1 MISKRSINPGLL
13 LLVIVAIQTATAD
26 NSIITHKYTADPN
39 AMVWNDRVYV
49 FCSRD
54 DNNGEGYDI
63 IDYTLISSD
72 DMVNWTDHG
81 EVFRVPRDASWAN
94 RAYAPGAAH
103 KNGKFYLYFPDGGS
117 SIGVAVAD
125 KIEGPYKDAIGRALV
140 NKSMPNCNVE
150 WLFDPA
156 AFIDDDGQAYL
167 YFGGGGSTP
176 GTNLRVIK
184 LGDNMISTD
193 GTAVT
198 ISAPRSFEAAFMHK
212 RNGIYYFSY
221 STDFNGS
228 SARID
233 YMTSNNPMTGFQ
245 YKGIILDNPSVNNK
259 NINLGN
265 NNHASV
271 VEYKN
276 KWYVFYHERRVSN
289 QVYKRSVSVDLADYN
304 ADGTMKKTVCTDNGP
319 PQIKYLD
326 PYDIVEAETINRQSG
341 IKTDVCSEG
350 GIMVTSIS
358 DGDYI
363 RVKGVDFGDGAER
376 FEVRAASGSSGG
388 RIELRLGSQTGT
400 LVGTCEISNTG
411 GWTTWKTFEC
421 DVSDCSGVKDLYL
434 VFKGSGEPFRLNWYR
449 FIGAS
454 SGYRLSIQTTGKGT
468 VNRSP
473 NKSNFPEGTQVT
485 LTAVPADGWVFDGW
499 SGDGVSGSQNPLTIT
514 MNSDRTVTAVF
525 KRNTVDGNLVLNG
538 DFSSGTDNWTL
549 NTWSGSGTGS
559 VTNGEYRINI
569 SSVADNSH
577 DIQLVQAG
585 LFLESGM
592 TYQVVFEAY
601 AASSRSLEVNVEM
614 DESPWTSYLPERK
627 TFNLTT
633 AKQEYSFV
641 FTMENPTDANGR
653 IGFNAGLETPAV
665 FIDNVKIKEFSVAT
679 VSFPEVV
686 QSSGMKVNCRN
697 SVLNLEFT
705 LPENGPVS
713 LHLYDLKGK
722 MVKSIAVQKRSGT
735 VYSNSFDLSGI
746 SEGSYV
752 LKIRSQGKTIGSSR
766 VLLVK

>member
-1 MISKRSINPGLL
+1 MISNRSINLGLL
-13 LLVIVAIQTATAD
+13 LLVIMAIQTAMAD

-94 RAYAPGAAH
+94 RAYAPGSAH

-125 KIEGPYKDAIGRALV
+125 RIEGPYKDAIGKALV

-176 GTNLRVIK
+176 GINLRVIK
-184 LGDNMISTD
+184 LGDNMISTV

-245 YKGIILDNPSVNNK
+245 YKGIILDNPSVNGK
-259 NINLGN
+259 NINMGN

-271 VEYKN
+271 VEFKD

-304 ADGTMKKTVCTDNGP
+304 ADGTMKKSACTDNGP
-319 PQIKYLD
+319 PQIKYLN
-326 PYDIVEAETINRQSG
+326 PYDTVQAETINRQSG

-358 DGDYI
+358 NNDYI
-363 RVKGVDFGDGAER
+363 RVKGVDFGDGAEK

-388 RIELRLGSQTGT
+388 SIELRLGSQTGT
-400 LVGTCEISNTG
+400 LVGTCNITGTG
-411 GWTTWKTFEC
+411 GWSTWKTFEC
-421 DVSDCSGVKDLYL
+421 EVTNCSGVKDLYL

-449 FIGAS
+449 FSGP
-454 SGYRLSIQTTGKGT
+454 SGYLLSIQIAGKGT
-468 VNRSP
+468 VSRSP
-473 NKSNFPEGTQVT
+473 NRSSFPEGTSVT
-485 LTAVPADGWVFDGW
+485 LTAEPNDGWVFDSW
-499 SGDGVSGSQNPLTIT
+499 SGDGVSGNQNPLTIT
-514 MNSDRTVTAVF
+514 MNGDKAVTAVF
-525 KRNTVDGNLVLNG
+525 KRNTIDGNIVFNG
-538 DFSSGTDNWTL
+538 DFASDADDWTF
-549 NTWSGSGTGS
+549 NTWSGSATGG
-559 VTNGEYRINI
+559 VVNGEYRIGI
-569 SSVADNSH
+569 SSVAENSH
-577 DIQLVQAG
+577 DIQLVQSG
-585 LFLESGM
+585 LYLENGK
-592 TYQVVFEAY
+592 TYQVAFEAY
-601 AASSRSLEVNVEM
+601 AASSRSLEINVEM

-627 TFNLTT
+627 NFSLTT
-633 AKQEYSFV
+633 TKQEFSFV
-641 FTMENPTDANGR
+641 FTMEHPTDANGR

-665 FIDNVKIKEFSVAT
+665 FIDNVKVKEFSVAT
-679 VSFPEVV
+679 VSSPAVV
-686 QSSGMKVNCRN
+686 QSSGVKVNCSN
-697 SVLNLEFT
+697 SVLHLEFT

-713 LHLYDLKGK
+713 LNLYDLKGK

-752 LKIRSQGKTIGSSR
+752 LKIRSQGKTIGSSK

>member
-125 KIEGPYKDAIGRALV
+125 KIEGPYKDAIGKALV

-184 LGDNMISTD
+184 LGDNMISTV

>member
-1 MISKRSINPGLL
+1 MISNRSINLGLL
-13 LLVIVAIQTATAD
+13 LLVIMAIQTAMAD

-94 RAYAPGAAH
+94 RAYAPGSAH

-125 KIEGPYKDAIGRALV
+125 RIEGPYKDAIGKALV

-156 AFIDDDGQAYL
+156 AFVDDDGQAYL

-176 GTNLRVIK
+176 GINLRVIK
-184 LGDNMISTD
+184 LGDNMISTV

-245 YKGIILDNPSVNNK
+245 YKGIILDNPSVNGK
-259 NINLGN
+259 NINMGN

-271 VEYKN
+271 VEFKD

-304 ADGTMKKTVCTDNGP
+304 ADGTMKKSACTDNGP
-319 PQIKYLD
+319 PQIKYLN
-326 PYDIVEAETINRQSG
+326 PYDTVQAETINRQSG

-358 DGDYI
+358 NNDYI
-363 RVKGVDFGDGAER
+363 RVKGVDFGDGAEK

-388 RIELRLGSQTGT
+388 SIELRLGSQTGT
-400 LVGTCEISNTG
+400 LVGTCNITGTG
-411 GWTTWKTFEC
+411 GWSTWKTFEC
-421 DVSDCSGVKDLYL
+421 EVTNCSGVKDLYL

-449 FIGAS
+449 FSGP
-454 SGYRLSIQTTGKGT
+454 SGYLLSIQIAGKGT
-468 VNRSP
+468 VSRSP
-473 NKSNFPEGTQVT
+473 NRSSFPEGTSVT
-485 LTAVPADGWVFDGW
+485 LTAEPNDGWVFDSW
-499 SGDGVSGSQNPLTIT
+499 SGDGVSGNQNPLTIT
-514 MNSDRTVTAVF
+514 MNGDKAVTAVF
-525 KRNTVDGNLVLNG
+525 KRNTIDGNIVFNG
-538 DFSSGTDNWTL
+538 DFASDADDWTF
-549 NTWSGSGTGS
+549 NTWSGSATGG
-559 VTNGEYRINI
+559 VVNGEYRIGI
-569 SSVADNSH
+569 SSVAENSH
-577 DIQLVQAG
+577 DIQLVQSG
-585 LFLESGM
+585 LYLENGK
-592 TYQVVFEAY
+592 TYQVAFEAY
-601 AASSRSLEVNVEM
+601 AASSRSLEINVEM

-627 TFNLTT
+627 NFSLTT
-633 AKQEYSFV
+633 TKQEFSFV
-641 FTMENPTDANGR
+641 FTMEHPTDANGR

-665 FIDNVKIKEFSVAT
+665 FIDNVKVKEFSVAT
-679 VSFPEVV
+679 VSSPAVV
-686 QSSGMKVNCRN
+686 QSSGVKVNCSN
-697 SVLNLEFT
+697 SVLHLEFT

-713 LHLYDLKGK
+713 LNLYDLKGK

-752 LKIRSQGKTIGSSR
+752 LKIRSQGKTIGSSK

>member
-245 YKGIILDNPSVNNK
+245 YKGIILDNPSVNGK
-259 NINLGN
+259 NINMGN

-271 VEYKN
+271 VEFKD